1 MGFLTDILGELF
13 KLIYQAIESI
23 GIGSQQV
30 SSYAYT
36 LIAMGIIYKLITL
49 PFMLQSA
56 KNAEKQREMQPEL
69 EKIKQK
75 YGYDQQIY
83 QQKLMEFQKE
93 NKMMQGMGSGCL
105 MFIVQMIV
113 IISLYNVVRNSH
125 LYIENFDN
133 ISRSFLWI
141 NDLSLMDP
149 TGFALPLINSLSQ
162 LGYQFLNRNQ
172 MQAGAQGSNMMTMM
186 YIMPIMFF
194 FIFRTLPAGLVLY
207 WSVGNVIEIII
218 RGGTMLFGLFRGD
231 KN

>member
-56 KNAEKQREMQPEL
+56 KNAKKQREMQPEL